1 MLWPR
6 ERRPGIDI
14 NNMKVIRTFA
24 AISIARDIRSRISD
38 VQEQAKKLAPDVKW
52 VAPELLHVTLK
63 FLGNVRE
70 DELARV
76 FLAVDEAAAGH
87 SPFDLSFSGMGSFGS
102 RVVWVGIEQGR
113 DELRALAKSVE
124 DSLAQV
130 GFPREER
137 AFKAHITIGRVREN
151 GRLPREF
158 SDGIEEINA
167 SDLGS
172 QRVESIVV
180 MQSDLQRDGPV
191 YSPMSESK
199 LT

>member
-1 MLWPR
+1 M
-6 ERRPGIDI
+6 
-14 NNMKVIRTFA
+14 NFIRTFV

-52 VAPELLHVTLK
+52 VKPELFHITLK

-76 FLAVDEAAAGH
+76 FVAIDEAAAGH

-102 RVVWVGIEQGR
+102 RVVWVGTAQGR

-124 DSLAQV
+124 DSLARV
-130 GFPREER
+130 GFPREEK
-137 AFKAHITIGRVREN
+137 AFKAHLTIGRVREN
-151 GRLPREF
+151 RRLPSEF
-158 SDGIEEINA
+158 SSGIEKIDA

-191 YSPMSESK
+191 YSPMSKSK
-199 LT
+199 FT